1 MYKVTKVMTND
12 GQIFDTVKDA
22 KHYLEKKY
30 ADCLCKLAS
39 KLLSIEKYQPM
50 CEFLD
55 ANIDGDL
62 FEQVKELKREITKGI
77 ENEEEL

>member
-12 GQIFDTVKDA
+12 GHMFDTVKDA
-22 KHYLEKKY
+22 KHYLEVKY

-39 KLLSIEKYQPM
+39 KLVAIDKYQEM

-55 ANIDGDL
+55 THINKDL
-62 FEQVKELKREITKGI
+62 FVQVQEIKKEITPEI
-77 ENEEEL
+77 NEED

>member
-12 GQIFDTVKDA
+12 GHMFDTVKDA
-22 KHYLEKKY
+22 KHYLDVKY

-39 KLLSIEKYQPM
+39 KLVAIDKYQEM

-55 ANIDGDL
+55 THINKDL
-62 FEQVKELKREITKGI
+62 FVRVQEIKREIAPKI
-77 ENEEEL
+77 NEEEQL

>member
-12 GQIFDTVKDA
+12 GHMFDTTVDA
-22 KHYLEKKY
+22 KHYLEKRY

-39 KLLSIEKYQPM
+39 KLVAIDKYQEM

-55 ANIDGDL
+55 THINGDL
-62 FEQVKELKREITKGI
+62 FVQVQEIKREIAPKI
-77 ENEEEL
+77 DEEE

>member
-12 GQIFDTVKDA
+12 GHMFDTAKDA
-22 KHYLEKKY
+22 KHYLEVKY

-39 KLLSIEKYQPM
+39 KLVAIDKYQQM

-55 ANIDGDL
+55 THINEDL
-62 FEQVKELKREITKGI
+62 FVQVQEIKREIAFKIDEG
-77 ENEEEL
+77 

>member
-1 MYKVTKVMTND
+1 MYKVTKVMTDD
-12 GQIFDTVKDA
+12 GQMFDTVKDA

-39 KLLSIEKYQPM
+39 QLVSIDKYQKM

-55 ANIDGDL
+55 THINEDL
-62 FEQVKELKREITKGI
+62 FIQVQNLKSEIAPKI
-77 ENEEEL
+77 DEEE

>member
-12 GQIFDTVKDA
+12 GQVFDTVKDA

-39 KLLSIEKYQPM
+39 KLVAIDKYRPM

-55 ANIDGDL
+55 THINEDL
-62 FEQVKELKREITKGI
+62 FVQVQDLKREIAPI
-77 ENEEEL
+77 IDEEE

>member
-12 GQIFDTVKDA
+12 GHMFDTVKDA
-22 KHYLEKKY
+22 KHYLEVKY

-39 KLLSIEKYQPM
+39 KLVAIDKYQEM

-55 ANIDGDL
+55 THINKDL
-62 FEQVKELKREITKGI
+62 FVQVQEIKREIAPKI
-77 ENEEEL
+77 NEEEQL